1 MSRISETTWEDAV
14 VEDVSNRIR
23 YDDAAKR
30 HVAGV
35 YAFCE
40 RDQVRNHVEGVDCEP
55 FANSSEAS
63 HDLIGDI
70 HNTVLV
76 AQRADAGKV
85 ADGWNQNAVGAN
97 NCLDDNRSNRGG
109 TFQHNY
115 VLKVFEGPLR
125 LLELS
130 GRVEGGTIQVRAK
143 EMRDRRGCCA
153 VVRTVHRQ
161 NLAATGREAGHADC
175 VLICIG
181 AAVGEEYLVERT
193 RCFVSDELREFPADI
208 VCDRWLDSR
217 EPTGLTLY
225 RGDEVR
231 VLMPE
236 VQIHQ
241 L

>member
-97 NCLDDNRSNRGG
+97 NCLDNNRSNRGG
-109 TFQHNY
+109 AFQHNY

-125 LLELS
+125 LLKLS

-143 EMRDRRGCCA
+143 EMRDRSVARFVRPAPRITSERDRRGCCA

-181 AAVGEEYLVERT
+181 AAVGEEYLVAVPGALSVMSFASSPRT
-193 RCFVSDELREFPADI
+193 SFAIDGWI
-208 VCDRWLDSR
+208 VASR
-217 EPTGLTLY
+217 
-225 RGDEVR
+225 
-231 VLMPE
+231 
-236 VQIHQ
+236 
-241 L
+241 